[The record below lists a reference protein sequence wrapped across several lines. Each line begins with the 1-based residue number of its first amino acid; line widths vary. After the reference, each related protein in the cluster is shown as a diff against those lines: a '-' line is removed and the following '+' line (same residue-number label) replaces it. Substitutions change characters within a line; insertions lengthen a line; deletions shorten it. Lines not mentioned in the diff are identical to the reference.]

1 MNERRKTEGKKDTTL
16 FLIVKMSVTLP
27 QGDTENL
34 SPWDFQGRQSGVGR
48 GKGQVVSR
56 VPGMFYPPGP
66 TWSYPM
72 DADISSGI
80 SHSTRE
86 SDWTPRL
93 WASSSH
99 LPSLSN
105 KGTSTSSVN
114 LLKQWPESSGPKVEG
129 QPWSPRRGR
138 GNRKT
143 TKACGSEE
151 ATKSTFFFFFFLVA
165 PAWLYLGPE
174 LYRTWVTNLL
184 WRFLCVFMYI
194 RFNRRPERGPGAKQ
208 ALPPSWLYPPR
219 GQEGCWR
226 EAPAQT
232 REARGRK
239 GPQGLWA
246 RPSCLL
252 RAHQALTGRLA

>member
-151 ATKSTFFFFFFLVA
+151 ATKSTFFFFFFFFGGTRLTV
-165 PAWLYLGPE
+165 PGS
-174 LYRTWVTNLL
+174 RTVSDLSHKPTVKISV
-184 WRFLCVFMYI
+184 CVYV
-194 RFNRRPERGPGAKQ
+194 
-208 ALPPSWLYPPR
+208 Y
-219 GQEGCWR
+219 
-226 EAPAQT
+226 
-232 REARGRK
+232 
-239 GPQGLWA
+239 
-246 RPSCLL
+246 
-252 RAHQALTGRLA
+252 